1 MVKFATSLFVAALV
15 AAPAFASIDWDQID
29 ARDLVD
35 YDELFGRELSEVE
48 STVFARDYDELFTRH
63 PDDLGLDSREYED
76 IARRTSVAAK
86 IRNGFK
92 RAFGVVKKLFLREE
106 DQHDAFAR
114 ALDEIDAR
122 DLEAIY
128 QRYTDELEARAP
140 GIFQNILQD
149 GMKVVKAVAHQG
161 EKQPEAKAEA
171 PAAEA
176 APEAAA
182 AEVAPEAAAAE
193 AAPEATARDFDD
205 LSERD
210 FADEDL
216 VERDL
221 DFDLDL
227 VERDYD
233 EDLYE
238 REYVEDLYER
248 DFDLDLVERDLFDLE
263 ERSFDDLD

>member
-1 MVKFATSLFVAALV
+1 MYVTILHSHCTELTYV
-15 AAPAFASIDWDQID
+15 
-29 ARDLVD
+29 
-35 YDELFGRELSEVE
+35 ELFR
-48 STVFARDYDELFTRH
+48 
-63 PDDLGLDSREYED
+63 
-76 IARRTSVAAK
+76 
-86 IRNGFK
+86 
-92 RAFGVVKKLFLREE
+92 
-106 DQHDAFAR
+106 
-114 ALDEIDAR
+114 
-122 DLEAIY
+122 
-128 QRYTDELEARAP
+128 
-140 GIFQNILQD
+140 
-149 GMKVVKAVAHQG
+149 KVVKAVAHQG

-182 AEVAPEAAAAE
+182 
-193 AAPEATARDFDD
+193 RDFDD

-210 FADEDL
+210 FSDEDL

-221 DFDLDL
+221 DLDLDL

>member
-15 AAPAFASIDWDQID
+15 AAPAFASINWDQID
-29 ARDLVD
+29 ARDLAD
-35 YDELFGRELSEVE
+35 YDELFGRELSEAEVA
-48 STVFARDYDELFTRH
+48 VFAREYDELFTRH
-63 PDDLGLDSREYED
+63 PEDLGYED

-92 RAFGVVKKLFLREE
+92 KAFGFVKKIFLKREE
-106 DQHDAFAR
+106 GQDEVFAR
-114 ALDEIDAR
+114 EYDEIDAR

-140 GIFQNILQD
+140 GVFQNILQD

-161 EKQPEAKAEA
+161 EKKPEAKAEA

-176 APEAAA
+176 APEPA
-182 AEVAPEAAAAE
+182 
-193 AAPEATARDFDD
+193 ARDFED
-205 LSERD
+205 LLERD
-210 FADEDL
+210 FFDEDL
-216 VERDL
+216 AERDL
-221 DFDLDL
+221 DLDLDL
-227 VERDYD
+227 VERDFD